1 MKKPIKIKKKK
12 NWIEISFILF
22 CVALP
27 VISWLMFYVY
37 TNLSSFFMAFT
48 NVDNSFTLE
57 HFGRLIEEFQSETS
71 TIRIALKNTLL
82 TFGILVVTYPLKVL
96 VSFFIYKKVPF
107 SGLYRILFF
116 LPSII
121 FGVAIA
127 MIFNR
132 MVSPYGFIA
141 EAVQKLFHLDYV
153 PELLSD
159 SRYAN
164 ITVLLHMVWL
174 GFPGDLII
182 WGGTFARI
190 PEEMLE
196 AGKIDGVSWWGEF
209 TKIVVPMVW
218 PTVSLQIVMMACG
231 IFGATG
237 SVFLLTGGE
246 YGTMTLNCWTY
257 LQVLN
262 VAGSSDTSNA
272 FHYLSAVG
280 FVMTV
285 IAIVISLFV
294 RKVADSYFDEV
305 EF

>member
-1 MKKPIKIKKKK
+1 MEKPIKIKKKK
-12 NWIEISFILF
+12 NWMEISFILF

-27 VISWLMFYVY
+27 VLNWLVFYVY
-37 TNLSSFFMAFT
+37 TNLSSFLMAFT
-48 NVDNSFTLE
+48 KVDGTLTLE
-57 HFGRLIEEFQSETS
+57 HFTRLFQEFQIASS
-71 TIRIALKNTLL
+71 DIRTALKNTLL
-82 TFGILVVTYPLKVL
+82 TFGLLVLSYPFKVL

-107 SGLYRILFF
+107 AGIYRILFF

-132 MVSPYGFIA
+132 MVSPNGFIA
-141 EAVQKLFHLDYV
+141 ETVQNLFHLDYV

-159 SRYAN
+159 SRFAN
-164 ITVLLHMVWL
+164 ATVLLHMLWL

-190 PEEMLE
+190 PGEMLE
-196 AGKIDGVSWWGEF
+196 AGRIDGVNWWTEF

-231 IFGATG
+231 VFGASG
-237 SVFLLTGGE
+237 AVFLLTRGE
-246 YGTMTLNCWTY
+246 YGTTTLSCWTY

-262 VAGSSDTSNA
+262 VAGTAETSNA

-285 IAIVISLFV
+285 IAIIISLSV
-294 RKVADSYFDEV
+294 RKVADSYFEEV